1 MMIYYLKGFT
11 VFLNI
16 SDKKRVSTLSLGRV
30 GRDED
35 YPDDI
40 RIPAIV
46 WTVGRFSAG
55 GNGDVG
61 ETGTRRTGKM
71 RL

>member
-1 MMIYYLKGFT
+1 MISLLKGFT
-11 VFLNI
+11 LFSTI

-46 WTVGRFSAG
+46 WTFSSITAG

>member
-1 MMIYYLKGFT
+1 MIVSLLKGFT
-11 VFLNI
+11 VFSTI

-30 GRDED
+30 GRNED

-46 WTVGRFSAG
+46 WTFSRITAG

-61 ETGTRRTGKM
+61 ETGTRRTGEM
-71 RL
+71 CL